1 MDTTT
6 QYKLNKYSKKINDAY
21 QKNNIT
27 KVNEY
32 MHHQFSYMNKYIQ
45 QQQQGGSLEEI
56 KRAIANIEQNVKA
69 IVDRIANRRELIG
82 KLPEVMALL
91 SSKEEREA
99 VEEAVVGTEAGARA
113 REAVVGVEAWEAVVG
128 AEALGE

>member
-32 MHHQFSYMNKYIQ
+32 MHHQFSYMNKYV
-45 QQQQGGSLEEI
+45 QQQQGGGLEEI
-56 KRAIANIEQNVKA
+56 QSAITDITTNVTI
-69 IVDRIANRRELIG
+69 IVERIAKHKEMINAF
-82 KLPEVMALL
+82 KEVMGAL
-91 SSKEEREA
+91 SSIAEAGAGVAGVAGEAVAREA
-99 VEEAVVGTEAGARA
+99 GAGVASEAVVAGQ
-113 REAVVGVEAWEAVVG
+113 
-128 AEALGE
+128 

>member
-32 MHHQFSYMNKYIQ
+32 MHHQFSYMNKYV
-45 QQQQGGSLEEI
+45 QQQQGGGLEEI
-56 KRAIANIEQNVKA
+56 QSAITDITQNVDT
-69 IVDRIANRRELIG
+69 IMDRIKKHREVINALN
-82 KLPEVMALL
+82 KVMGDL
-91 SSKEEREA
+91 SSIAEKEL
-99 VEEAVVGTEAGARA
+99 GAGA
-113 REAVVGVEAWEAVVG
+113 GQ
-128 AEALGE
+128 

>member
-32 MHHQFSYMNKYIQ
+32 MHHQFSYMNKYV
-45 QQQQGGSLEEI
+45 QQQQGGGLEEI
-56 KRAIANIEQNVKA
+56 QSAITDITTNVTI
-69 IVDRIANRRELIG
+69 IVERIAKHKEMINAF
-82 KLPEVMALL
+82 KEVMGAL
-91 SSKEEREA
+91 SSKAEAGAGAVAREA
-99 VEEAVVGTEAGARA
+99 GAGVASEAVVAGQ
-113 REAVVGVEAWEAVVG
+113 
-128 AEALGE
+128 

>member
-32 MHHQFSYMNKYIQ
+32 MHHQFSYMNKYVQ
-45 QQQQGGSLEEI
+45 QLQGGGLEEI
-56 KRAIANIEQNVKA
+56 QSAITDITTNVT
-69 IVDRIANRRELIG
+69 IIMERIAKHRVMINTLN
-82 KLPEVMALL
+82 EVMGAL
-91 SSKEEREA
+91 SSIAEAGAGVAGEAVAREA
-99 VEEAVVGTEAGARA
+99 GAGVASEAVVAGQ
-113 REAVVGVEAWEAVVG
+113 
-128 AEALGE
+128 

>member
-21 QKNNIT
+21 HKNNIT

-32 MHHQFSYMNKYIQ
+32 MHHQFNYINKYVQQQ

-56 KRAIANIEQNVKA
+56 QRAITNIEQNVA
-69 IVDRIANRRELIG
+69 IIMERIAKHREKINALN
-82 KLPEVMALL
+82 EVMGAL
-91 SSKEEREA
+91 SSTA
-99 VEEAVVGTEAGARA
+99 EAVVGTGAGQ
-113 REAVVGVEAWEAVVG
+113 
-128 AEALGE
+128 